1 MRVLKVEQVVRF
13 LRELFDSNALL
24 QDLWVQGQI
33 SSVSKSPQGHYYFT
47 LKERDSQLQCVL
59 FRQAVEAQVTPPVN
73 GMAAIVHGRIT
84 VYESRGVFQ
93 LVADL
98 IQPEGVGKLHLQFE
112 QLKQR
117 LSREGLFEQGRKRPL
132 PKWPRRI
139 GVVTSPAGAVFHDIV
154 NVIRRKYPACHVV
167 LAPALVSGDGAAPS
181 IVAALRA
188 LNQSKLVQIII
199 LARGGGSLEELWPF
213 NDERVARAVFA
224 SRVPVISA
232 VGHETDT
239 TIADLVADLRAPTPS
254 VAAELAV
261 PDLAAEMRT
270 LREYQTR
277 LQGAAH
283 TRLAELRTRVG
294 TLQGALERSSP
305 LLRLKHDRDRL
316 VSLEATLRGYVRHAL
331 ALRRERVQGL
341 ERQLALMNP
350 YATLDR
356 GYSITYDASGHVVSS
371 IERVKTGDLLAVQV
385 SDGTLGARATGARR
399 MAPAGRTE
407 HEDARLAFP
416 STAGAGHGAGRA

>member
-1 MRVLKVEQVVRF
+1 M
-13 LRELFDSNALL
+13 
-24 QDLWVQGQI
+24 
-33 SSVSKSPQGHYYFT
+33 
-47 LKERDSQLQCVL
+47 
-59 FRQAVEAQVTPPVN
+59 
-73 GMAAIVHGRIT
+73 
-84 VYESRGVFQ
+84 
-93 LVADL
+93 
-98 IQPEGVGKLHLQFE
+98 
-112 QLKQR
+112 
-117 LSREGLFEQGRKRPL
+117 
-132 PKWPRRI
+132 
-139 GVVTSPAGAVFHDIV
+139 
-154 NVIRRKYPACHVV
+154 
-167 LAPALVSGDGAAPS
+167 
-181 IVAALRA
+181 
-188 LNQSKLVQIII
+188 
-199 LARGGGSLEELWPF
+199 
-213 NDERVARAVFA
+213 
-224 SRVPVISA
+224 
-232 VGHETDT
+232 
-239 TIADLVADLRAPTPS
+239 ADLRAPTPS

-305 LLRLKHDRDRL
+305 LARLKHDRDRL

>member
-1 MRVLKVEQVVRF
+1 MRILKVEQVVRF

-33 SSVSKSPQGHYYFT
+33 SNVTRSAQGHHYFT
-47 LKERDSQLQCVL
+47 LKERDCQLNCVL
-59 FRQAVEAQVTPPVN
+59 FRQAMDTQVVAPIN

-117 LSREGLFEQGRKRPL
+117 LNREGLFDQRRKRPL

-139 GVVTSPAGAVFHDIV
+139 GVVTSPTGAVFHDIV
-154 NVIRRKYPACHVV
+154 NVVRRKYPACQLI
-167 LAPALVSGDGAAPS
+167 LAPAFVSGEQAAPS
-181 IVAALRA
+181 VVAALRA
-188 LNQSKLVQIII
+188 LNQSQLVQLVIV
-199 LARGGGSLEELWPF
+199 ARGGGSLEELWPF
-213 NDERVARAVFA
+213 NDERVARAIFG
-224 SRVPVISA
+224 SRVPVVSA
-232 VGHETDT
+232 VGHETDV

-261 PDLAAEMRT
+261 PDLAAELRK
-270 LREYQTR
+270 LREYQAR
-277 LQGAAH
+277 LEALLPA
-283 TRLAELRTRVG
+283 RLTDLRARVG
-294 TLQGALERSSP
+294 AFQATLERHSP
-305 LLRLKHDRDRL
+305 LARLRHDRERL
-316 VSLEATLRGYVRHAL
+316 VGLDASLRSSVQHAV

-341 ERQLALMNP
+341 ERQLSLMNP

-356 GYSITYDASGHVVSS
+356 GYSITYDGSGRVVSS
-371 IERVKTGDLLAVQV
+371 VAGIQPGDALAVQM
-385 SDGTLGARATGARR
+385 SDGMVGVQATS
-399 MAPAGRTE
+399 GRTVK
-407 HEDARLAFP
+407 ANA
-416 STAGAGHGAGRA
+416 